1 MRQKGSQRLLLN
13 ANLYPKMPTEKM
25 MGGKGA
31 TFAAVNAAPAGG
43 GEGGGQGKGE
53 KEGEEAAAAATAA
66 PAAGAAASC
75 MRTFAF
81 KAKGTAEIDQ
91 FLAAMDKYKAG
102 SGADAGGEQPANP
115 DGW

>member
-43 GEGGGQGKGE
+43 GESGVKGE
-53 KEGEEAAAAATAA
+53 KDGEEAAAAAEAA
-66 PAAGAAASC
+66 PAAGAAAPC

-102 SGADAGGEQPANP
+102 SGADARGEQPVNP
-115 DGW
+115 DAW

>member
-1 MRQKGSQRLLLN
+1 
-13 ANLYPKMPTEKM
+13 

-43 GEGGGQGKGE
+43 GESGVKGE
-53 KEGEEAAAAATAA
+53 KDGEEAAAAAEAA
-66 PAAGAAASC
+66 PAAGAAAPC

-115 DGW
+115 DAW

>member
-1 MRQKGSQRLLLN
+1 MVMRQKGSQRLLLN

-43 GEGGGQGKGE
+43 GESGVKGE
-53 KEGEEAAAAATAA
+53 KDGEEAAAAAEAA
-66 PAAGAAASC
+66 PAAGAAAPC

-115 DGW
+115 DAW